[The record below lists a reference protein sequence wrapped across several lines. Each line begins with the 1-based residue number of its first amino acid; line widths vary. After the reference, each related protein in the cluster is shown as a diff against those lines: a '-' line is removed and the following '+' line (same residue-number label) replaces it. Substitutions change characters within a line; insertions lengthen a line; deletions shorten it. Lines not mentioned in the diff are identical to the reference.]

1 MSDRIVKEVFTMG
14 LIGGLLGNA
23 GNINVNEARKKLSGV
38 ILDTEEIDLAFKLVR
53 DLIIFTDKRLI
64 VIDKQGVTGKK
75 TTYHS
80 FPYKSISRFLVETT
94 GHFDLDAELKIFIS
108 SAAEPAITLQFTNDK
123 HIAAIQQALALAV
136 L

>member
-1 MSDRIVKEVFTMG
+1 MG

-23 GNINVNEARKKLSGV
+23 GNISENEARKKLSGV
-38 ILDTEEIDLAFKLVR
+38 VLETETIDLAFKLVR

-64 VIDKQGVTGKK
+64 VIDKQGITGKK

-80 FPYKSISRFLVETT
+80 LPYKSISRFLVETT

-123 HIAAIQQALALAV
+123 HITAIQQALALAV

>member
-1 MSDRIVKEVFTMG
+1 MG

-23 GNINVNEARKKLSGV
+23 GNISENEARKKLVGV
-38 ILDTEEIDLAFKLVR
+38 ILESEEIDLAFKLVR
-53 DLIIFTDKRLI
+53 DLIIFTNKRLI
-64 VIDKQGVTGKK
+64 IINKQGVTGKK

-80 FPYKSISRFLVETT
+80 LPYKSISRFLVETT

-108 SAAEPAITLQFTNDK
+108 SANEPAITLQFTNDK
-123 HIAAIQQALALAV
+123 HITTIQQALAVAV

>member
-1 MSDRIVKEVFTMG
+1 MG

-23 GNINVNEARKKLSGV
+23 GNISENEARKKLSGV
-38 ILDTEEIDLAFKLVR
+38 ILETEEIDLAFKLVR
-53 DLIIFTDKRLI
+53 DLIIFTNKRLI

-80 FPYKSISRFLVETT
+80 LPYKSISRFLVETT

-108 SAAEPAITLQFTNDK
+108 SAVEPAITLQFTNDK
-123 HIAAIQQALALAV
+123 HITAIQQALALAV

>member
-1 MSDRIVKEVFTMG
+1 MG

-23 GNINVNEARKKLSGV
+23 GNISENEARKKLSGV

-53 DLIIFTDKRLI
+53 DLIIFTNKRLI

-80 FPYKSISRFLVETT
+80 LPYKSISRFLVETT

-108 SAAEPAITLQFTNDK
+108 SAVEQAIKLQFTNDK
-123 HIAAIQQALALAV
+123 HITAIQQALALAV

>member
-1 MSDRIVKEVFTMG
+1 MG

-23 GNINVNEARKKLSGV
+23 GNISENEARKKLSGV

-53 DLIIFTDKRLI
+53 DLIIFTNKRLI

-80 FPYKSISRFLVETT
+80 LPYKSISRFLVETT

-108 SAAEPAITLQFTNDK
+108 SATEPAITLQFTNDK
-123 HIAAIQQALALAV
+123 HITAIQQALALAV

>member
-1 MSDRIVKEVFTMG
+1 MG

-23 GNINVNEARKKLSGV
+23 GNISENEARKKSDGI
-38 ILDTEEIDLAFKLVR
+38 ILESEEIDLAFKLVR
-53 DLIIFTDKRLI
+53 DLIIFTNKRLI
-64 VIDKQGVTGKK
+64 IINKQGVTGKK

-80 FPYKSISRFLVETT
+80 LPYKSISRFLVETT

-108 SAAEPAITLQFTNDK
+108 SAIEPAITLQFTNDK
-123 HIAAIQQALALAV
+123 HITTIQQALAVAV

>member
-1 MSDRIVKEVFTMG
+1 MG

-23 GNINVNEARKKLSGV
+23 GNISENEARKKLSGI

-53 DLIIFTDKRLI
+53 DLIIFTNKRLI

-80 FPYKSISRFLVETT
+80 LPYKSISRFLVETT

-123 HIAAIQQALALAV
+123 HITAIQQALALAV

>member
-1 MSDRIVKEVFTMG
+1 MG
-14 LIGGLLGNA
+14 LISGLLGNA
-23 GNINVNEARKKLSGV
+23 GNISENEARKKLSDV
-38 ILDTEEIDLAFKLVR
+38 ILETEVIDLAFKLVR

-64 VIDKQGVTGKK
+64 VIDKQGITGKK

-80 FPYKSISRFLVETT
+80 VPYKSISRFLVETT

-108 SAAEPAITLQFTNDK
+108 SANEPAITLQFTNDK
-123 HIAAIQQALALAV
+123 HISAIQQALALAV

>member
-1 MSDRIVKEVFTMG
+1 MG

-23 GNINVNEARKKLSGV
+23 GNISENEARKKLSGV
-38 ILDTEEIDLAFKLVR
+38 VLDTEEIDLAFKLVR
-53 DLIIFTDKRLI
+53 DLIIFTNKRLI

-80 FPYKSISRFLVETT
+80 LPYKSISRFLVETT

-108 SAAEPAITLQFTNDK
+108 SAVEPAITLQFTNDK
-123 HIAAIQQALALAV
+123 HITAIQQALALAV

>member
-1 MSDRIVKEVFTMG
+1 MG

-23 GNINVNEARKKLSGV
+23 GNISENEARKKLSGI

-53 DLIIFTDKRLI
+53 DLIIFTNKRLI

-80 FPYKSISRFLVETT
+80 LPYKSISRFLVETT

-108 SAAEPAITLQFTNDK
+108 SAVEPAITLQFTNDK
-123 HIAAIQQALALAV
+123 HITAIQQA
-136 L
+136 

>member
-1 MSDRIVKEVFTMG
+1 MG

-23 GNINVNEARKKLSGV
+23 GNISENEARKKLMGV
-38 ILDTEEIDLAFKLVR
+38 ILETESIDLAFKLVR

-64 VIDKQGVTGKK
+64 VIDRQGVTGKK

-80 FPYKSISRFLVETT
+80 LPYKSISRFLVETT
-94 GHFDLDAELKIFIS
+94 GHFDLDAELKLFIS
-108 SAAEPAITLQFTNDK
+108 SATEPAITLQFTNDK
-123 HIAAIQQALALAV
+123 HITAIQQALALAV

>member
-1 MSDRIVKEVFTMG
+1 MG

-23 GNINVNEARKKLSGV
+23 GNISENEARKKLSGI

-53 DLIIFTDKRLI
+53 DLIIFTNKRLI

-80 FPYKSISRFLVETT
+80 LPYKSISRFLVETT

-108 SAAEPAITLQFTNDK
+108 SAVEPAITLQFTNDK
-123 HIAAIQQALALAV
+123 HITAIQQALALAV

>member
-1 MSDRIVKEVFTMG
+1 MG

-23 GNINVNEARKKLSGV
+23 GNISENEARKKLSGV
-38 ILDTEEIDLAFKLVR
+38 ILDTEEIDLAFKLVC
-53 DLIIFTDKRLI
+53 DLIIFTNKRLI

-80 FPYKSISRFLVETT
+80 LPYKSISRFLVETT

-123 HIAAIQQALALAV
+123 HITAIQQALALAV

>member
-1 MSDRIVKEVFTMG
+1 MG

-23 GNINVNEARKKLSGV
+23 GNISENEARKKLSGV

-53 DLIIFTDKRLI
+53 DLIIFTNKRLI

-80 FPYKSISRFLVETT
+80 LPYKSISRFLVETT

-123 HIAAIQQALALAV
+123 HITAIQQALALAV

>member
-1 MSDRIVKEVFTMG
+1 MG

-23 GNINVNEARKKLSGV
+23 GNISENEARKKLSGV

-53 DLIIFTDKRLI
+53 DLIIFTNKRLI

-80 FPYKSISRFLVETT
+80 LPYKSISRFLVETT

-108 SAAEPAITLQFTNDK
+108 SAVEPAITLQFTNDK
-123 HIAAIQQALALAV
+123 HITAIQQALALAV

>member
-1 MSDRIVKEVFTMG
+1 MG

-23 GNINVNEARKKLSGV
+23 GNISENEARKKLAGV
-38 ILDTEEIDLAFKLVR
+38 VLETETIDLAFKLVR
-53 DLIIFTDKRLI
+53 DLTIFTDKRLI
-64 VIDKQGVTGKK
+64 VIDKQGITGKK

-80 FPYKSISRFLVETT
+80 LPYKSISRFLVETT

-123 HIAAIQQALALAV
+123 HITAIQQALALAV

>member
-1 MSDRIVKEVFTMG
+1 MG

-23 GNINVNEARKKLSGV
+23 GNISEVEARKKLDGV
-38 ILDTEEIDLAFKLVR
+38 ILESEEIDLAFKLVR
-53 DLIIFTDKRLI
+53 DLIIFTNKRLI
-64 VIDKQGVTGKK
+64 VINKQGVTGKK

-80 FPYKSISRFLVETT
+80 LPYKSISRFLVETT

-108 SAAEPAITLQFTNDK
+108 SANEPAITLQFTNDK
-123 HIAAIQQALALAV
+123 HINTIQQALAVAV

>member
-1 MSDRIVKEVFTMG
+1 MG

-23 GNINVNEARKKLSGV
+23 GNISENEARKKLSGV
-38 ILDTEEIDLAFKLVR
+38 VLETEEIDLAFKLVR
-53 DLIIFTDKRLI
+53 DLIIFTNKRLI

-80 FPYKSISRFLVETT
+80 LPYKSISRFLIETT
-94 GHFDLDAELKIFIS
+94 GHFDLDAEMKIFIS
-108 SAAEPAITLQFTNDK
+108 SAVEPAITLQFTNDK
-123 HIAAIQQALALAV
+123 HITAIQQALALAV

>member
-1 MSDRIVKEVFTMG
+1 MG
-14 LIGGLLGNA
+14 LISGLLGNA
-23 GNINVNEARKKLSGV
+23 GNISESEARKKLSGV
-38 ILDTEEIDLAFKLVR
+38 ILEVEVIDLAFKLVR

-64 VIDKQGVTGKK
+64 VIDKQGITGKK

-80 FPYKSISRFLVETT
+80 LPYKSISRFLVETT

-108 SAAEPAITLQFTNDK
+108 SANEPVVTLQFTNDK
-123 HIAAIQQALALAV
+123 QITAIQQALALAV